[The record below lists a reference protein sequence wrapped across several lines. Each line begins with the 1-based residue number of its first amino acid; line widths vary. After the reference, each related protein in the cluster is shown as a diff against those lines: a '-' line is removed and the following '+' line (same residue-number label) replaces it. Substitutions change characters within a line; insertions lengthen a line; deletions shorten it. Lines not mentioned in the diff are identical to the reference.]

1 MTDPTSRKP
10 QIAILVPNT
19 LSALGLSG
27 IISRM
32 MPGAE
37 ICVFD
42 DFDRMKSADQGQFFH
57 YFITSQ
63 VLLCHAPHFLAR
75 QHKTIVLVH
84 GDETGQLPQ
93 GFHTLNVC
101 QTEDQLVRAFLRL
114 AQTAHSAHGSH
125 GQPPEP
131 VRRAQ
136 ATPQPANLLTP
147 REREVLRLLI
157 SGCINKEVADRLG
170 VSLATVISHRKN
182 ISEKLGTKSLS
193 ALTIFAVTHGIVK
206 AEEI

>member
-1 MTDPTSRKP
+1 MDTTANGKP

-32 MPGAE
+32 MPGAD
-37 ICVFD
+37 ICTFD
-42 DFDRMKSADQGQFFH
+42 DFQRMKDADKGQFFH

-63 VLLCHAPHFLAR
+63 MLLCHAAYFLAR

-93 GFHTLNVC
+93 GFHTLNVR

-114 AQTAHSAHGSH
+114 AQTAHSAHGAA
-125 GQPPEP
+125 PEA

-136 ATPQPANLLTP
+136 ETPQAPNLLTP
-147 REREVLRLLI
+147 RETEVLRRLV
-157 SGCINKEVADRLG
+157 SGCINKEVADQLG

-182 ISEKLGTKSLS
+182 IAEKLGTKSIS

-206 AEEI
+206 VEEI